1 MMGDGKK
8 LTKAERIESRRA
20 RVAAKRN
27 KEDAKFKQEDA
38 DDQATKV
45 SQSKAKI
52 TDARNTVDSTQ
63 DRAME
68 AVTDVRVNRDHR
80 ENTRRRKEEDKR
92 SERLR
97 ELEKELLE
105 STSINREIELKWA
118 EIAQKDIP
126 QELYTQIAIQYKAAS
141 KLLGS
146 KDEIIKQL
154 QTELKVKDED
164 YVELLAQH
172 HEDVESLVI
181 QIKQQFG
188 TLQSV
193 CGYELKEVERVAS
206 QERSEL
212 IATDREEVEG
222 LFKKRREMELQTMY
236 EKQRREDEF
245 QQELTKIRG
254 TDAEDYN
261 NLKVTLENNIQLLE
275 QQLEEMRA
283 TYQLNTEK
291 LEYNHAVLEE
301 RDSENKQT
309 VEHHRQRLRRLKE
322 ALSNHKQRFFKQDAK
337 FKNENNEL
345 TEDYQR
351 ITEQFKDLQRKFRH
365 FENVDTKK
373 FREVW
378 AMNEDNV
385 MQLVRKV
392 LKADSL
398 IHEQI
403 LGLNYASSY
412 KDGSGAS
419 VDVEDVSSAQ
429 IFNAVHP
436 REEEQSLTSQMG
448 LGSSSDINGGPT
460 QQMGQFSREQIRLVM
475 GMLASEANF
484 LVDSRLKESLRGMS
498 EEEGDIYR
506 VDAVLGSLG
515 VEDRE
520 DLDELVAFFYED
532 PKADKPS
539 IHPNDIIK
547 VVRDFVVQRQQSKS
561 KGEGGVATGIKT
573 DTVSN
578 EKKAR
583 KRERERRFWQKLGSV
598 VSDHTSSVWDALEK
612 SQRNYNQLLEER
624 AQAIDDTTELAKQNE
639 ELKILLQEYLGSKI
653 NQDLQ
658 IPPTRLITVNNET

>member
-1 MMGDGKK
+1 VTAKK
-8 LTKAERIESRRA
+8 LTKAERIAARQA

-27 KEDAKFKQEDA
+27 KEDAKFKQEDD
-38 DDQATKV
+38 DDQAAKV
-45 SQSKAKI
+45 SMSKAKI
-52 TDARNTVDSTQ
+52 TDARNTVDGTQST
-63 DRAME
+63 AME
-68 AVTDVRVNRDHR
+68 NVTDIRVNRDHR

-92 SERLR
+92 AERLR

-172 HEDVESLVI
+172 HDDVENLVK
-181 QIKQQFG
+181 QIKQQFA

-193 CGYELKEVERVAS
+193 CGHELKEVERVAT
-206 QERSEL
+206 QERGEL
-212 IATDREEVEG
+212 ITTNREEVEG

-236 EKQRREDEF
+236 EKQRREEEF
-245 QQELTKIRG
+245 QRELTKIRG

-351 ITEQFKDLQRKFRH
+351 ITEQFKDLQKKFRH
-365 FENVDTKK
+365 FEMVDTKK

-385 MQLVRKV
+385 MTLVRKV
-392 LKADSL
+392 LKADSI

-403 LGLNYASSY
+403 LGLNYVSAY
-412 KDGSGAS
+412 KAGDGQA
-419 VDVEDVSSAQ
+419 VEVEKVTSAQ

-436 REEEQSLTSQMG
+436 RDEEQSLTAQMG
-448 LGSSSDINGGPT
+448 LGSPAADSSAAQ
-460 QQMGQFSREQIRLVM
+460 QQMGRFTRAQIRLVM
-475 GMLASEANF
+475 GMLASEASF
-484 LVDSRLKESLRGMS
+484 LVDSRLKETLRGMS

-506 VDAVLGSLG
+506 VDAVLSSLG

-520 DLDELVAFFYED
+520 DLDELVGFFYED
-532 PKADKPS
+532 PKAEKPS

-561 KGEGGVATGIKT
+561 KAGEGGVSTGVKT
-573 DTVSN
+573 DSVSN

-583 KRERERRFWQKLGSV
+583 KREREKRFWQKLGSV
-598 VSDHTSSVWDALEK
+598 VSDHTASVWDALEK
-612 SQRNYNQLLEER
+612 AQRKYNQLLEDR